1 MKRKALVIV
10 SIIVIIVAMGATYA
24 YSRYFGPQIVMQ
36 NNPDRYNCRQGNILD
51 GVNRQARFTVL
62 SSCQKVV
69 GVVHDMKG
77 TKEDDDDYQFN
88 LALEQPY
95 RMLLNQENYK
105 QVKGMLVVEIIPK
118 DQSSTLQIPKNG
130 DRIQAYG
137 VWVTDNPHGWN
148 ELHPTWELKK
158 LV

>member
-1 MKRKALVIV
+1 MIKHYRGIDIPFQYWICELV
-10 SIIVIIVAMGATYA
+10 Y
-24 YSRYFGPQIVMQ
+24 
-36 NNPDRYNCRQGNILD
+36 NNNDDIGKNDL
-51 GVNRQARFTVL
+51 
-62 SSCQKVV
+62 V

-77 TKEDDDDYQFN
+77 TKDDDGDYQFN

-95 RMLLNQENYK
+95 RKLLNQENYK

-118 DQSSTLQIPKNG
+118 DQSSTLVQIPKNG

>member
-10 SIIVIIVAMGATYA
+10 SIIVIIIVAMGATYA
-24 YSRYFGPQIVMQ
+24 YSLQ

-69 GVVHDMKG
+69 GVVHDMEG
-77 TKEDDDDYQFN
+77 TKEDDGDYQFN

-95 RMLLNQENYK
+95 IMLLNQENYK
-105 QVKGMLVVEIIPK
+105 QGMLVVEIIPK
-118 DQSSTLQIPKNG
+118 DQSSTLVQIPKNG